1 MKRCPFLSVVI
12 ASQDAGAALC
22 FTLDS
27 LFAQDCRDFEVVIQ
41 GPGPEAAERI
51 GNYTAFARDRLII
64 GTEPDTGIYDAFNKA
79 VRLCRGEWLVFVGTG
94 DFCCSP
100 QAVGSVLATLR
111 NAPASCEFYAFPI
124 STAFPSGRPID
135 TLRPSENPVRDLP
148 QGMCLPHPGLFQR
161 RRLFERQIFNPAY
174 RIAGDYDFVCRTVT
188 ADNVCRGE
196 LPWLTMVV
204 GGVSS
209 SLMTLAQ
216 SEEELLRIAERSFP
230 GARLWRPRL
239 RLLRSRATLRIAR
252 LFGPKAACLFADV
265 PRLLRGKAPLWSSP
279 AWKAT
284 APLPFMKP
292 KPQIDLVVATLGR
305 TAPLERLFE
314 SLEQQTYT
322 NFHVYLA
329 DQNPEGFLDAVLAA
343 HPRLPVTHI
352 RLPFQGVSRARNAGL
367 SLCTGDIVGFPDDDC
382 WYAPDTLDEVQSLFR
397 DRPDAGSMAGNLTYL
412 PDPAAASRQQAS
424 SRYRIMS
431 RFGCFYRD
439 GAAALFVRRDL
450 AEKAGGFRPDLGPR
464 EGAPYACGE
473 DIDYHLR
480 LYRTGYTTLRACRA
494 LIFHMSPHH
503 ALQATPQKTA
513 AYAKGRMELCAR
525 HGLPWWFRLLNILYP
540 LAALLPD
547 AVRYGPAGVRYRG
560 TMFWARLMTVLKR

>member
-1 MKRCPFLSVVI
+1 MKRRPFLSVVI

-27 LFAQDCRDFEVVIQ
+27 LFAQDCRDFEVVVQ
-41 GPGPEAAERI
+41 GPEPEAAVQLSRR
-51 GNYTAFARDRLII
+51 YAFAEDRLIL
-64 GTEPDTGIYDAFNKA
+64 GTESDTGIYDAFNKA
-79 VRLCRGEWLVFVGTG
+79 VRLCRGEWAVFVGTG

-100 QAVGSVLATLR
+100 QAVGTVLAALR
-111 NAPASCEFYAFPI
+111 EAPESCVFYAFPI
-124 STAFPSGRPID
+124 NTAFPSGRPIE
-135 TLRPSENPVRDLP
+135 TILPSENPVRDLP

-161 RRLFERQIFNPAY
+161 RRLFERHAFNSAY
-174 RIAGDYDFVCRTVT
+174 RIAGDYEFVCRTVT
-188 ADNVCRGE
+188 ADNVCRGGT
-196 LPWLTMVV
+196 PWLTMVV

-239 RLLRSRATLRIAR
+239 RLLRSRAALRIAR
-252 LFGPKAACLFADV
+252 LFGKKAACLFADL
-265 PRLLRGKAPLWSSP
+265 PRLLRGKAPLWSCS

-284 APLPFMKP
+284 SPLPFMKP

-305 TAPLERLFE
+305 TAPLERFFK

-329 DQNPEGFLDAVLAA
+329 DQNPEGILDAVLAA
-343 HPRLPVTHI
+343 HPHLPVTHI
-352 RLPFQGVSRARNAGL
+352 RLPFRGVSRARNAGL
-367 SLCTGDIVGFPDDDC
+367 SLCAGDIVGFPDDDC
-382 WYAPDTLDEVQSLFR
+382 WYAPDTLDEIQSLFR
-397 DRPDAGSMAGNLTYL
+397 DRPDAGSIAGNLTYL
-412 PDPAAASRQQAS
+412 HDSAAASRPRVS
-424 SRYRIMS
+424 SRCRIMS
-431 RFGCFYRD
+431 MFDCFYRN
-439 GAAALFVRRDL
+439 GAAALFVRRAL
-450 AEKAGGFRPDLGPR
+450 AERMGGFHPDLGPR
-464 EGAPYACGE
+464 EEAPYACGE

-480 LYRTGYTTLRACRA
+480 LYKTGYTALRACRA
-494 LIFHMSPHH
+494 IVFHGSPYR

-513 AYAKGRMELCAR
+513 AYARGRMELCAR

-560 TMFWARLMTVLKR
+560 TMFWVRLMTLLKR